1 MGGSIIQSGS
11 LAGSVSSTGTL
22 QADVVSQAELEAT
35 IASEGTLEATM
46 TAAGTLEATIA
57 SQGTLE
63 GSMSMPEK
71 VVVGTGV
78 KPKIREVT
86 LLASAWEGSDNMY
99 HQVVEIEGVTEN
111 SMVDVTPSGELIQ
124 IYYNKDLTIV
134 AENEDGKVTVYC
146 IGQKLMNDYTMQAVI
161 TEVDL

>member
-1 MGGSIIQSGS
+1 MS
-11 LAGSVSSTGTL
+11 
-22 QADVVSQAELEAT
+22 
-35 IASEGTLEATM
+35 TLEQ
-46 TAAGTLEATIA
+46 I
-57 SQGTLE
+57 GTLE
-63 GSMSMPEK
+63 GSIVPEVDIEGDITPEITLEGDISIPDK
-71 VVVGTGV
+71 VFVGTGS

-86 LLASAWEGSDNMY
+86 LLASAWEGSDNVY

-111 SMVDVTPSGELIQ
+111 SMVDVTPSGELVA

-146 IGQKLMNDYTMQAVI
+146 IGQKLLNDYTMQAVI